1 MISQYDPAQGVQ
13 FVTVTADESGQRI
26 DNFLLRLIGRV
37 PKSVVY
43 KKLRKGEVR
52 INKKRAKPTQK
63 VQTGDV
69 VRIPPIHINVDE
81 QSVQA
86 VLPSRMM
93 AEVIESIHFE
103 DNDLLVL
110 DKPAGI
116 AVHSGSGVD
125 FGIIDLLRADRYQG
139 QYLELAHRLDRDTSG
154 LLLLAKSA
162 ETLREIQQSMR
173 SLESTKRYHCW
184 VYGDWSSQKREVTL
198 PLKRIQ
204 RGQERIVEVATEAEV
219 ASGEAKTAATNFQV
233 LDSREVKG
241 QRVTLL
247 EAELITG
254 RTHQIRV
261 HTQSQGHPILFDRKY
276 GDRDR
281 DKRLSTA
288 NGSRTLRLRA
298 VALTIHIFGQPR
310 RFVLPGLE
318 QVER

>member
-1 MISQYDPAQGVQ
+1 MISQYDPTQGVQ
-13 FVTVTADESGQRI
+13 FVTVTVDESGQRI

-63 VQTGDV
+63 VQAGDV
-69 VRIPPIHINVDE
+69 VRIPPIHVEE
-81 QSVQA
+81 QSDHA
-86 VLPSRMM
+86 VLPPRMI

-103 DNDLLVL
+103 DSDLLVL

-125 FGIIDLLRADRYQG
+125 FGVIDLLRADRYQG

-154 LLLLAKSA
+154 LLVLAKSA
-162 ETLREIQQSMR
+162 ETLREIQNSMR

-184 VYGDWSSQKREVTL
+184 VYGDWPIDRREVTL

-219 ASGEAKTAATNFQV
+219 ASDDAKTAATNFQV
-233 LDSREVKG
+233 LDSRTVKG
-241 QRVTLL
+241 QKVTLL

-261 HTQSQGHPILFDRKY
+261 HTQSQGHPILFDKKY

-288 NGSRTLRLRA
+288 NWPRVLQLRA
-298 VALTIHIFGQPR
+298 VALTIHLFGQPR
-310 RFVLPGLE
+310 RFVLSGLD
-318 QVER
+318 QAER